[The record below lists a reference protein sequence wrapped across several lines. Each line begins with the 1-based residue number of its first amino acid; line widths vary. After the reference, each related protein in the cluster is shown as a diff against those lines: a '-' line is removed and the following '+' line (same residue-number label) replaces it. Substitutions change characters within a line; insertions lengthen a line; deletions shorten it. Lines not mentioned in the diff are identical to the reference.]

1 VRRLLRSF
9 FLAVAGVVLGFALYS
24 GLVHI
29 GLARSLLA
37 PNLRGDVALAR
48 SDRPGMRVLFVGNS
62 FTFKN
67 SLPALVHEL
76 AAGDP
81 GAPPIFSVEYAA
93 GGWSLHQADKDDGLA
108 KLLREVQW
116 DVVVLQE
123 KSWLLSLPE
132 EQWRRETY
140 PAARELR
147 EKISATGARTV
158 LFMTWGYVRGDR
170 WHEPHDTYAAMQ
182 ARLADGY
189 SKLGAELGAQVA
201 PAGLAWAEALRREP
215 SLDLW
220 AGDGQHPSRLGSYL
234 AACVFYAMLSGRE
247 PIRSRFTAGIQP
259 DQARLFQRVAGNVSD
274 LGVPTGSTESPE
286 ASRPGARE
294 LLTPVATGLDRTLK
308 IASDPADGA

>member
-1 VRRLLRSF
+1 MRRLLRTF
-9 FLAVAGVVLGFALYS
+9 VLAVAGVVLGFALYS
-24 GLVHI
+24 GLVHV

-37 PNLRGDVALAR
+37 PNLRGDIALAR
-48 SDRPGMRVLFVGNS
+48 SDRPGLRVLFVGNS
-62 FTFKN
+62 FTFRN

-93 GGWSLHQADKDDGLA
+93 GGWSLHQANKDDGLD
-108 KLLREVQW
+108 KLLREIHW

-140 PAARELR
+140 PAARALR
-147 EKISATGARTV
+147 EKIAAAGARTV

-170 WHEPHDTYAAMQ
+170 RDEPHDTYAAMQ

-189 SKLGAELGAQVA
+189 SKLGSELGAQVA
-201 PAGLAWAEALRREP
+201 PAGLAWAEALRRQP
-215 SLDLW
+215 TLDLW
-220 AGDGQHPSRLGSYL
+220 AGDGQHPARLGSYL

-247 PIRSRFTAGIQP
+247 PAQSGFTAGIRPGQV
-259 DQARLFQRVAGNVSD
+259 RLFQQVVSD
-274 LGVPTGSTESPE
+274 MPGLAVAAGSS
-286 ASRPGARE
+286 
-294 LLTPVATGLDRTLK
+294 
-308 IASDPADGA
+308 